1 MRTYYRGPDAVLTDD
16 HFMWRTGASTRIFA
30 VRELRDVG
38 LVRGEPAGSRL
49 GAMIV
54 TAAGL
59 VTLTVASWTL
69 AGPVVGYTAAAAAV
83 VLASIVVA
91 ARGGRSACRWS
102 LQGTYRGVPVI
113 LYSSPDPRVF
123 NQVTRALRRA
133 IEDGRATRPAPGAVP
148 ASRSPKVPAA

>member
-16 HFMWRTGASTRIFA
+16 HFIWRTGTSTRIFA

-38 LVRGEPAGSRL
+38 LVRGEPAGSRP

-54 TAAGL
+54 MAAGL
-59 VTLTVASWTL
+59 ITLTVASWTL
-69 AGPVVGYTAAAAAV
+69 AGPAVGYTAAAVAV

-91 ARGGRSACRWS
+91 VRGSRSACRWS
-102 LQGTYRGVPVI
+102 LQGTYPGVPVT

-123 NQVTRALRRA
+123 NQVTRALRRV
-133 IEDGRATRPAPGAVP
+133 IEDGRTTRPATGLATV
-148 ASRSPKVPAA
+148 